1 MSVDE
6 AKNRILQR
14 VSLPE
19 LIGEKIEL
27 KVRGGRHTGLCP
39 FHEERS
45 PSFTVFDD
53 HYFCFGCRA
62 TGDAINYIRET
73 QGLSFM
79 ETLRYLAEKYGLEVP
94 ELEKPNFDK
103 SARLV
108 EAQLYKIS
116 AEAAQYFREQMAR
129 PLGAKAREYVAN
141 RGFSPEFAAEYG
153 FGLSTTEPL
162 ALVNHLLKKGF
173 AIKDMIS
180 ASVALAS
187 QHDQRAYDFF
197 INRLMIPIADM
208 HGRVIAF
215 GGRSLGDDLPKY
227 KNSMNTPLFD
237 KSHVLYG
244 LDRAKETIRRD
255 RQAIVCEGY
264 MDVLQ
269 LSQAGISSS
278 VACLGTALS
287 LPHLRRLGALTP
299 QIYLVFD
306 GDKAGRNA
314 TLRTV
319 NIALE
324 VPQAECKV
332 VVLPVGEDPDT
343 FVTKYGADA
352 FRAQLQ
358 TAKGLLDFAI
368 ETRIKETHDLGIPE
382 LVSKEIIPWLQSVK
396 DPMSR
401 NFLMNRISELT
412 GIAVDGMAQ
421 AVRGDAP
428 IKKAPPKMMPLP
440 EEQLNI
446 PKTVTALRGNE
457 LELFGHLFWALP
469 EELDIDQIEHM
480 FNSQLELEEVWLE
493 FAHELIK
500 ALRRGLTPS
509 QQNKAFWTTG
519 STPEVL
525 DLILGLEISKG
536 AYETEFRQRQF
547 EKLFRVLQK
556 KQLDETTAKLKAK
569 LASSSGDE
577 EMEILMAISRIK
589 KELILIDNP
598 AKRPVTSS

>member
-14 VSLPE
+14 ISLPE
-19 LIGEKIEL
+19 LIGEQIEL

-39 FHEERS
+39 FHDERS

-62 TGDAINYIRET
+62 TGDAITYIRET

-116 AEAAQYFREQMAR
+116 AEAALFFRESLAKPQSE
-129 PLGAKAREYVAN
+129 KAREYIAG
-141 RGFSPEFAAEYG
+141 RGFSPEFVEEYG
-153 FGLSTTEPL
+153 FGLATPEPL
-162 ALVNHLLKKGF
+162 ALVNHMLKKGF
-173 AIKDMIS
+173 ALKDLIT

-237 KSHVLYG
+237 KSQILYG
-244 LDRAKETIRRD
+244 LHRAKESIRRE

-269 LSQAGISSS
+269 LSQAGISTS
-278 VACLGTALS
+278 VACLGTALT

-299 QIYLVFD
+299 HIYLVFD

-319 NIALE
+319 NIAME

-332 VVLPVGEDPDT
+332 VVLPPGDDPDT

-352 FRAQLQ
+352 FRSQLAS
-358 TAKGLLDFAI
+358 AKGLLDFAI

-382 LVSKEIIPWLQSVK
+382 LVTKEIIPWLQSVK

-412 GIAVDGMAQ
+412 GIAVGGMQ
-421 AVRGDAP
+421 AALLGETP
-428 IKKAPPKMMPLP
+428 TKKAPPKMMPLP
-440 EEQLNI
+440 DEI
-446 PKTVTALRGNE
+446 TAVRTVTAIKGPE
-457 LELFGHLFWALP
+457 LELFGHLFWSRP
-469 EELDIDQIEHM
+469 DELDINQLRHM
-480 FNSQLELEEVWLE
+480 FELQLELEEVWLE
-493 FAHELIK
+493 FAREIMK
-500 ALRRGLTPS
+500 ALEKGLSPS
-509 QQNKAFWTTG
+509 DQNKAFWMTG

-525 DLILGLEISKG
+525 DLILGLEKTKG
-536 AYETEFRQRQF
+536 AYETEFRQRQLD
-547 EKLFRVLQK
+547 KLLAAIRK
-556 KQLDETTAKLKAK
+556 RQLDDTAAKLKQK
-569 LASSSGDE
+569 LSQSSGDE
-577 EMEILMAISRIK
+577 EMDILMAIARIK
-589 KELILIDNP
+589 KEIMHIDNP
-598 AKRPVTSS
+598 AKRPAASP

>member
-62 TGDAINYIRET
+62 TGDAITYIRET

-116 AEAAQYFREQMAR
+116 AEAALYFREQLAKPQSSAAR
-129 PLGAKAREYVAN
+129 DYVAS
-141 RGFSPEFAAEYG
+141 RGFTAEFAEEYG
-153 FGLSTTEPL
+153 FGLSSPEPL
-162 ALVNHLLKKGF
+162 ALVNYLLKKGF
-173 AIKDMIS
+173 AVKDLIA

-208 HGRVIAF
+208 HGRIIAF

-244 LDRAKETIRRD
+244 LHRAKESIRRD

-269 LSQAGISSS
+269 LSQAGISTS
-278 VACLGTALS
+278 VACLGTALT

-332 VVLPVGEDPDT
+332 VVLPAGDDPDT
-343 FVTKYGADA
+343 FVTKFGADA
-352 FRAQLQ
+352 FRDQLQ

-368 ETRIKETHDLGIPE
+368 ETRIRETHDLGIPE
-382 LVSKEIIPWLQSVK
+382 LVSKEIIPWLHSVK
-396 DPMSR
+396 DTMKR

-412 GIAVDGMAQ
+412 GIAADGMIA
-421 AVRGDAP
+421 ALNGEPPA
-428 IKKAPPKMMPLP
+428 KKAPPRVMPAVEDLPLP
-440 EEQLNI
+440 RV
-446 PKTVTALRGNE
+446 VTALKGAE
-457 LELFGHLFWALP
+457 LELFGHLYWSVP
-469 EELDIDQIEHM
+469 DELDINQLEPM
-480 FNSQLELEEVWLE
+480 FKTQLELEEVWLE
-493 FAHELIK
+493 FAQEIIK
-500 ALRRGLTPS
+500 ALRNGLSPA
-509 QQNKAFWTTG
+509 QQNKAFWSGG
-519 STPEVL
+519 SNPEVL
-525 DLILGLEISKG
+525 DLILGLEKTQG
-536 AYETEFRQRQF
+536 AYATEFRPRQL
-547 EKLFRVLQK
+547 EKLMRVIRK
-556 KQLDETTAKLKAK
+556 RQLDETAAKLKKK
-569 LASSSGDE
+569 LAQCSGDE
-577 EMEILMAISRIK
+577 EMEILLAISRIK
-589 KELILIDNP
+589 KELIHLDNP
-598 AKRPVTSS
+598 AKRPIS

>member
-62 TGDAINYIRET
+62 TGDAITYIRET

-116 AEAAQYFREQMAR
+116 AEAALFFREQLQK
-129 PLGAKAREYVAN
+129 PQSEKAREYIAS
-141 RGFSPEFAAEYG
+141 RGFTPEFAEEYG
-153 FGLSTTEPL
+153 FGLSSPEPL
-162 ALVNHLLKKGF
+162 ALVNHMLKKGF
-173 AIKDMIS
+173 AIKDLIS

-244 LDRAKETIRRD
+244 LHRAKESIRRN

-269 LSQAGISSS
+269 LSQAGISTS
-278 VACLGTALS
+278 VACLGTALT

-299 QIYLVFD
+299 HIYLVFD

-352 FRAQLQ
+352 FQGQLQ
-358 TAKGLLDFAI
+358 SAQGLLDFAI
-368 ETRIKETHDLGIPE
+368 ETRIRETHDLGIPE
-382 LVSKEIIPWLQSVK
+382 LVSKEIIPWLQSIK
-396 DPMSR
+396 DPMKR
-401 NFLMNRISELT
+401 NFLTNRISELT
-412 GIAVDGMAQ
+412 GIAVDGMTA
-421 AVRGDAP
+421 ALSGEIPVKKPAP
-428 IKKAPPKMMPLP
+428 KLTPLP
-440 EEQLNI
+440 EEL
-446 PKTVTALRGNE
+446 PVPRVVTALKGPE
-457 LELFGHLFWALP
+457 LELFGHLFWSVP
-469 EELDIDQIEHM
+469 EELDIAQLEHM
-480 FNSQLELEEVWLE
+480 FQSQLELEEVWTE
-493 FAHELIK
+493 FAQEIIK
-500 ALRRGLTPS
+500 ALKKGKTPALE
-509 QQNKAFWTTG
+509 NKAFWSSG
-519 STPEVL
+519 SNPEVL
-525 DLILGLEISKG
+525 DLILGLEKTKG
-536 AYETEFRQRQF
+536 AYETEFRPRQF
-547 EKLFRVLQK
+547 EKLMRVIRK
-556 KQLDETTAKLKAK
+556 RQLDESAAKLKQK
-569 LASSSGDE
+569 LVHCSGEE
-577 EMEILMAISRIK
+577 EMEILSAISRIK
-589 KELILIDNP
+589 KELIHIDNP
-598 AKRPVTSS
+598 AKRPETSP